1 MPFGSAYIINNLSID
16 PKHLTV
22 LFFLTGVSS
31 IVIMPLVGRLSDK
44 IDKFKL
50 FTIGSLVAV
59 IMINIYTNL
68 PPIPLWQLITINIIL
83 FMGIM
88 SRMIPSTTLTS
99 AIPETKDRGA
109 FMSLNGSLQQMAGG
123 IAAVSA
129 GLIVTQKTKTSP
141 LENYPVLGIVVSVV
155 ILVCLFFVYRV
166 SVMVKKK
173 IATKEVKPDQVPVM
187 AE

>member
-1 MPFGSAYIINNLSID
+1 
-16 PKHLTV
+16 
-22 LFFLTGVSS
+22 
-31 IVIMPLVGRLSDK
+31 
-44 IDKFKL
+44 
-50 FTIGSLVAV
+50 
-59 IMINIYTNL
+59 
-68 PPIPLWQLITINIIL
+68 
-83 FMGIM
+83 MGIM

-99 AIPETKDRGA
+99 AIPEMKDRGA
-109 FMSLNGSLQQMAGG
+109 FMSFNGSLQQMAGG

-155 ILVCLFFVYRV
+155 ILVCLFLVYRV